1 MIKEGETVFLDASTS
16 SLHLARNIKRIKRNH
31 GYNKCRKIV
40 AELAECDNIRVIC
53 TGGMLHKKNMSYI
66 GRIVE
71 ETIRA
76 NYYANKV
83 FFSCRGVTLNR
94 GLMESTEAEAD
105 KKSDDRKF
113 ESAIFLCDKQNS
125 ADSACLLFRALIG
138 LIVLLPI

>member
-1 MIKEGETVFLDASTS
+1 
-16 SLHLARNIKRIKRNH
+16 
-31 GYNKCRKIV
+31 
-40 AELAECDNIRVIC
+40 
-53 TGGMLHKKNMSYI
+53 MLHKKNMSYI

-105 KKSDDRKF
+105 KKSDDRKVRNRRYF
-113 ESAIFLCDKQNS
+113 SVTSKNS